1 MKLHLNS
8 FNNKLVLQKVQ
19 KAWWLKAITSIEL
32 SLISNMGVAWC
43 GSLYPVLYSKHG
55 GSLKWLP
62 DSFTINLIDNCTCK
76 FLAVVI
82 PCWIYS
88 GGNTLHISWTELLLR
103 RRFADFPWWGRW
115 IERDWALGRPSIYTP
130 VMVAGLSETITH
142 HYV

>member
-1 MKLHLNS
+1 MCFTFMLIFIDLHYLNI

-62 DSFTINLIDNCTCK
+62 DSFTINIIDT
-76 FLAVVI
+76 A
-82 PCWIYS
+82 
-88 GGNTLHISWTELLLR
+88 R
-103 RRFADFPWWGRW
+103 
-115 IERDWALGRPSIYTP
+115 
-130 VMVAGLSETITH
+130 
-142 HYV
+142 YVKVLWQEFHPDGIN